1 MQFVVLFENDPETCV
16 TIRLSYLPLHI
27 AFLQRHA
34 ETIEVAGNLSDG
46 NDPAHAAM
54 WVLNAEDEAE
64 VERYVR
70 EDPFWPTGLRKS
82 FKIMQWRQWFSR
94 DAIDEMPVSICA

>member
-1 MQFVVLFENDPETCV
+1 MQYVVLFENNPETCV

-27 AFLQRHA
+27 AFLQRHSHA
-34 ETIEVAGNLSDG
+34 IEAAGTLSDG
-46 NDPAHAAM
+46 SDPAHAAM
-54 WVLNAEDEAE
+54 WVLEAENEAE

-82 FKIMQWRQWFSR
+82 FKIMRWRQWFSP
-94 DAIDEMPVSICA
+94 DFVEEPSISICA